1 MPNDDTS
8 FQQLVADC
16 IPFLT
21 DKQITD
27 TINGLSVAKELNTAQ
42 RKRHD
47 LFSRIRDGL
56 SGVSRKRQ
64 DDINSNFIA
73 SLEGVSAWLSEISQ
87 DIGHHVMVLHQLDQ
101 GLKKA
106 YSNIALLTRETI
118 AIRDN
123 LDSLANNVSCL
134 TKELVDLKL
143 SVMAERQMEEMI
155 SRWEAGTLDHLSPMG
170 KCYAVL
176 DALYWGN
183 FNVHMQKGNKA
194 ETASLLE
201 TLKNKITT
209 CLRRDLQLSDNNKDL
224 HRDDWLALPD
234 KQQAQELLPYLQYQ
248 GDWTWHNPR
257 SFPVNFVATQWALL
271 DEKEREENRRA
282 TRHMMSIGM
291 VSEQMTHEM
300 FKERAA

>member
-56 SGVSRKRQ
+56 SGVSRKQQ

-143 SVMAERQMEEMI
+143 SVMAERQMDEMI
-155 SRWEAGTLDHLSPMG
+155 SR
-170 KCYAVL
+170 
-176 DALYWGN
+176 
-183 FNVHMQKGNKA
+183 
-194 ETASLLE
+194 
-201 TLKNKITT
+201 
-209 CLRRDLQLSDNNKDL
+209 
-224 HRDDWLALPD
+224 
-234 KQQAQELLPYLQYQ
+234 
-248 GDWTWHNPR
+248 
-257 SFPVNFVATQWALL
+257 
-271 DEKEREENRRA
+271 
-282 TRHMMSIGM
+282 
-291 VSEQMTHEM
+291 
-300 FKERAA
+300 

>member
-1 MPNDDTS
+1 MTNDDTS

-21 DKQITD
+21 DKQIAD
-27 TINGLSVAKELNTAQ
+27 TINGLSIAKELNAAQ

-47 LFSRIRDGL
+47 LFTRIKDGL

-64 DDINSNFIA
+64 DDINNNLIA

-87 DIGHHVMVLHQLDQ
+87 DIGHHAMVLHQLDQ

-123 LDSLANNVSCL
+123 LDSLANNVSYL

-143 SVMAERQMEEMI
+143 SVMAERQMNEMI
-155 SRWEAGTLDHLSPMG
+155 SQWEAGTLDHLSPMG

-183 FNVHMQKGNKA
+183 FNVYIQKGNKA
-194 ETASLLE
+194 ETASLLN

-209 CLRRDLQLSDNNKDL
+209 CLRRDLQLFDNNKDL

-248 GDWTWHNPR
+248 GDWTWYNPR

-282 TRHMMSIGM
+282 TRHMMSIEM